1 MADWEP
7 ERQGRA
13 VCGGRV
19 LCLRSIW
26 RKFIEKLAG
35 LEKYKNFKFTTF
47 FTTPATRFCDHTT
60 KLSHTLAKPMHMGR
74 ALDPPISTHL
84 FHLAHWSL
92 AIPNANSAH
101 EIIIATL
108 VLQKDSTPVSC
119 SCGTMFP
126 IRRTSSGVICN
137 TCISGYLFFMVSSA
151 VASWHSPYDF
161 FYNSCLKPTKDSGCV
176 HWNQTDVLGIHIYNT
191 TICGIIVY
199 NFGNNRRYFNRLLL
213 L

>member
-1 MADWEP
+1 LLVSENIKTLSLQLFLQPQQQDSA
-7 ERQGRA
+7 
-13 VCGGRV
+13 
-19 LCLRSIW
+19 
-26 RKFIEKLAG
+26 
-35 LEKYKNFKFTTF
+35 
-47 FTTPATRFCDHTT
+47 TTPQNFHT
-60 KLSHTLAKPMHMGR
+60 HPAKPMHIGR

-108 VLQKDSTPVSC
+108 VLQKDSTPW
-119 SCGTMFP
+119 GTMFP

-161 FYNSCLKPTKDSGCV
+161 FYNSSLKLAKGSGYV

-191 TICGIIVY
+191 TIFGTIVY